1 MPNRGLAL
9 QHGKTEE
16 DTHSPLD
23 DITQKLDCRHPCFT
37 MAPTSSRALKK
48 DGMQFGF
55 SIVGVVFLAML
66 FVPNIIWGR
75 NQPPGYAEIS
85 KNENRILLALERI
98 GEVAATCT
106 AVIFVC
112 PQGFSFPW
120 LLWLIA
126 AFALMILYEIA
137 WMRYFNGGGELA
149 DMYRP
154 LGPIPIPLAS
164 LPVAAIFLLGVWY
177 QSPLTLI
184 AAIVLGIGHIGIHL
198 GHVRELSGR

>member
-1 MPNRGLAL
+1 MPRSR
-9 QHGKTEE
+9 KTR
-16 DTHSPLD
+16 TAS
-23 DITQKLDCRHPCFT
+23 CSR
-37 MAPTSSRALKK
+37 SS
-48 DGMQFGF
+48 
-55 SIVGVVFLAML
+55 
-66 FVPNIIWGR
+66 
-75 NQPPGYAEIS
+75 
-85 KNENRILLALERI
+85 RI
-98 GEVAATCT
+98 GEVATTCA

-112 PQGFSFPW
+112 PQGFAFPW

-126 AFALMILYEIA
+126 AFALMVLYEIT

>member
-1 MPNRGLAL
+1 
-9 QHGKTEE
+9 
-16 DTHSPLD
+16 
-23 DITQKLDCRHPCFT
+23 

-112 PQGFSFPW
+112 PQGFSFP
-120 LLWLIA
+120 IA